1 MAIIR
6 FIKGFFVH
14 QRLFYVLGVIGV
26 LYVFSYWFNNLF
38 GITNILLLL
47 LVLVFFVDAL
57 VLFRASGK
65 IKAVRELPEKFSNSD
80 ANELPVLLE
89 NKYPFAI
96 TLDIIDE
103 IPVQFQKRDFSKV
116 IEIPARETRSF
127 VYSLRPTERGEY
139 TFGHLNVYASTK
151 LKLVRR
157 RYRFEKDQMVKVY
170 PSFIQMKKYAF
181 LALDNRLT
189 MHGMKKIRRLGHTME
204 FEQIK
209 DYVPGDDARTIN
221 WKATAKRASL
231 MVNQFQD
238 EKSQPV
244 YALIDASRVMKM
256 PFKGLTLLDYAINST
271 LAFSNIAL
279 KKKDKV
285 GMLTFAESIK
295 NHLPASSKKT
305 HLQTILEVLYNID
318 TRFLDSDYG
327 ALYNQVKRKITQR
340 SLLLLYTNF
349 EHITALERQLP
360 YLKALSRKHVLVV
373 IFFQN
378 TELDQ
383 LIATPA
389 STLPEVYHKTIAQ
402 KADLDKKVM
411 VARLEQYGIQTILT
425 KPDDLTVSTIN
436 KYLEIKARG
445 LL

>member
-1 MAIIR
+1 MAILT
-6 FIKGFFVH
+6 FIKGFFVRE
-14 QRLFYVLGVIGV
+14 RLFYALAIIGV
-26 LYVFSYWFNNLF
+26 VYLLSYWINGLF
-38 GITNILLLL
+38 PLAGILALALI
-47 LVLVFFVDAL
+47 VLIFVDGL
-57 VLFRASGK
+57 VLFRESGNIRAS
-65 IKAVRELPEKFSNSD
+65 RQLPEKFSNSD
-80 ANELPVLLE
+80 LNEVPILIS
-89 NKYPFAI
+89 NKYNFPV
-96 TLDIIDE
+96 TVEIIDE
-103 IPVQFQKRDFSKV
+103 IPVQFQKRDFIKTLKL
-116 IEIPARETRSF
+116 PARKESTF
-127 VYSLRPTERGEY
+127 IYTLRPTERGAY
-139 TFGHLNVYASTK
+139 VFGNLNLYVSSK
-151 LKLVRR
+151 IGLLRR

-181 LALDNRLT
+181 LAIDNRLT
-189 MHGMKKIRRLGHTME
+189 LQGMKKIRRLGHTME

-209 DYVPGDDARTIN
+209 DYVAGDDVRTIN
-221 WKATAKRASL
+221 WKATAKRATL

-244 YALIDASRVMKM
+244 YAIIDASRVMKM

-285 GMLTFAESIK
+285 GMITFAEGIK

-305 HLQTILEVLYNID
+305 HLQTILEVLYNIN

-349 EHITALERQLP
+349 EHISGLERQMM
-360 YLKALSRKHVLVV
+360 YLKALSRKHILVV

-378 TELDQ
+378 TELDE
-383 LIATPA
+383 LLEKNATSIA
-389 STLPEVYHKTIAQ
+389 EVYHKTIAQ
-402 KADLDKKVM
+402 KADYDKKVM
-411 VARLEQYGIQTILT
+411 VATLEQYGIQTILT
-425 KPDDLTVSTIN
+425 KPEDLTVNTIN

-445 LL
+445 IL